1 MKILIGLLLS
11 AVCTLAIAQQH
22 QHYAGQHSRAIKALS
37 EYEIKQYQS
46 GAGMGFA
53 KAAELNHF
61 PGPMHA
67 LELADKL
74 QLNPKQRQAIQQL
87 MDEHKRRAR
96 EIGAKF
102 VESERSLDA
111 LFHKQEVEAQL
122 LEQAVRTAALL
133 QGDYRLSHLET
144 HRQMRALLTNEQIA
158 IYDRLRG
165 YAAVARPN

>member
-1 MKILIGLLLS
+1 MKILVGLILS
-11 AVCTLAIAQQH
+11 AVCTSVFAQH
-22 QHYAGQHSRAIKALS
+22 QHYAGQDNRAIKALS
-37 EYEIKQYQS
+37 AEEVKQYQS

-74 QLNPKQRQAIQQL
+74 QLSPNQRQAIQQL
-87 MDEHKRRAR
+87 MDQHKSRAR
-96 EIGAKF
+96 EIGAKV

-111 LFHKQEVEAQL
+111 LFHKREVEAQM
-122 LEQAVRTAALL
+122 LEQSVRTAALL

-144 HRQMRALLTNEQIA
+144 HRQMRALLTNEQVA
-158 IYDRLRG
+158 LYDRLRG
-165 YAAVARPN
+165 YASALELN